1 MKIEGKS
8 FTYLTIITTLMFLW
22 SGVGK
27 VLSFGQKEAQRFAQ
41 KLPMIP
47 KQIVPLIIILAGLW
61 ELAGAAGAIY
71 ASTNPKIHRNLGVWS
86 TLSLA
91 AFTVAATLVFYLVP
105 FKTIPF
111 LANLTAI
118 GGLLSLAYVYTCV

>member
-1 MKIEGKS
+1 MKTGA

-22 SGVGK
+22 AGSGK
-27 VLSFGQKEAQRFAQ
+27 ILSFGQKEAQRFAK
-41 KLPMIP
+41 KLP
-47 KQIVPLIIILAGLW
+47 IVPKHIVPIIIILAGLW
-61 ELAGAAGAIY
+61 ELSGAIGAIY
-71 ASTNPKIHRNLGVWS
+71 ASTNPKLHRNIGVWS
-86 TLSLA
+86 ALSLA
-91 AFTVAATLVFYLVP
+91 TFTAIATLVFYTIP